1 LIIYVISCAQTQLMR
16 FLLLFVLCAGVIN
29 SNAQN
34 CGSNALMKKGAQLE
48 YMVYSPGYKDEKS
61 LKMTFEVTDVADSAG
76 STFSTIV
83 KKGFGIKD
91 AAKDQYMKTIRL
103 QCDGKN
109 LLIPFDFYSAD
120 TTWFN
125 DGTPTIINRHL
136 FYTGNAPIED
146 PNAHYTI
153 PLVLE
158 GAGSLPIATKQV
170 KQFFTKT
177 GELPAQGTDGWKKLK
192 GESGIWVKDFEM
204 LTIIKA
210 IKVEGKE
217 KVTTA
222 AGTFDCYIINVD
234 CDFQFNGANMVNK
247 YAMRYNPEV
256 GLVRMEIDMFSGKRK
271 IGRSGSV
278 ELTGV
283 KK

>member
-1 LIIYVISCAQTQLMR
+1 MR

-34 CGSNALMKKGAQLE
+34 CGSSALMKKGAQLE
-48 YMVYSPGYKDEKS
+48 YMVYSPGYRNDKA
-61 LKMTFEVTDVADSAG
+61 LRMVYEVANVTDSAG
-76 STFSTIV
+76 GTYSTII
-83 KKGFGIKD
+83 KKGYGIKD
-91 AAKDQYMKTIRL
+91 EMNDHYEKTIRL

-125 DGTPTIINRHL
+125 DATSSIIKRHL
-136 FYTGNAPIED
+136 FYTGNAPLQD
-146 PNAHYTI
+146 PNANYLI

-158 GAGSLPIATKQV
+158 GVTSLPVATKQV
-170 KQFFTKT
+170 NLIFTQT
-177 GELPAQGTDGWKKLK
+177 GELPTQGTDGWHKLK
-192 GESGIWVKDFEM
+192 GESGIWFKQYEM
-204 LTIIKA
+204 LTIFKD

-222 AGTFDCYIINVD
+222 AGTFDCYIIGVD
-234 CDFQFNGANMVNK
+234 GDFQFNGASLVSK
-247 YAMRYNPEV
+247 YTIHYNAEV
-256 GLVRMEIDMFSGKRK
+256 GLVRMEMDLFSGKRK
-271 IGRSGSV
+271 IGKSGSV
-278 ELTGV
+278 ELVSV

>member
-1 LIIYVISCAQTQLMR
+1 MR
-16 FLLLFVLCAGVIN
+16 SLLLFVFCVGVMN

-48 YMVYSPGYKDEKS
+48 YMVYSPGYKDEKA
-61 LKMTFEVTDVADSAG
+61 LRMIFEVAKVADSAG
-76 STFSTIV
+76 STFGTII

-91 AAKDQYMKTIRL
+91 AENDHYEKTIRL
-103 QCDGKN
+103 QCDGQH

-125 DGTPTIINRHL
+125 DGTSSIIKRHL
-136 FYTGNAPIED
+136 FYSGNAPIED
-146 PNAHYTI
+146 LNAHYII
-153 PLVLE
+153 PLTLE
-158 GAGSLPIATKQV
+158 GAASLPVATKQV
-170 KQFFTKT
+170 KQVFTKT
-177 GELPAQGTDGWKKLK
+177 GELPTQGTDGWKKLK
-192 GESGIWVKDFEM
+192 GETGIWSKDYET

-234 CDFQFNGANMVNK
+234 CDFQFNGATLVNK
-247 YAMRYNPEV
+247 YTMRYNPEV

-271 IGRSGSV
+271 IGRAGSV
-278 ELTGV
+278 ELLSV